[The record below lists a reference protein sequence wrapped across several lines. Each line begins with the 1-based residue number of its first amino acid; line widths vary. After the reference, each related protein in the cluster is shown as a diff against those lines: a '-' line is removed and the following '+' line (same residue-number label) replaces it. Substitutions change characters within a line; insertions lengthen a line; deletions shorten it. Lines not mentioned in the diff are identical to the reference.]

1 MKAGKFTRLVGSGLL
16 AIGAS
21 IVQASFVNVAFA
33 GVPTGQEAVRISDLD
48 LNRSADVA
56 RLYKRIRAAAESACG
71 VAELTGTHLQ
81 SSSQR
86 HCVEEAIASAVAQVH
101 NAQLSAYHQQE
112 TKAPRA
118 AARPGSDG
126 KDSMSGAT
134 RPDRD

>member
-1 MKAGKFTRLVGSGLL
+1 MNTSNFVRLAGLGLL

-48 LNRSADVA
+48 LNKSADVA

-71 VAELTGTHLQ
+71 VEALTGTHLL

-86 HCVEEAIASAVAQVH
+86 NCVGEAVASAVAQVH

-112 TKAPRA
+112 SKAPKA
-118 AARPGSDG
+118 AARPGSDD

-134 RPDRD
+134 RRDRD